1 MTLPLADELSA
12 LHARTSGLLL
22 SEDSVQTAVRLVTEL
37 AVETLPGTA
46 GSGVSLLDGPGG
58 RTTGAS
64 CALVVDADAVQYE
77 LGEGPCVAAWTERLL
92 VRVDDVRADHR
103 WPRWRRAVEPLGLH
117 GVLSAP
123 LVAGDVAMG
132 AIKVYAGRPGAFGA
146 RHERLLTMFA
156 AQASI
161 VLAQLRTAAA
171 ARRIS
176 TDLADALRARDD
188 ISTAKGVVMARHGVD
203 ARAGLAMLMADAARE
218 RKPLHDVARA
228 LTRSAVRH
236 RR

>member
-22 SEDSVQTAVRLVTEL
+22 SEDSVQTTVRLITEL
-37 AVETLPGTA
+37 AAETLPGTA
-46 GSGVSLLDGPGG
+46 GSGVSLLDGAGG

-64 CALVVDADAVQYE
+64 CGLVVEADAEQYE
-77 LGEGPCVAAWTERLL
+77 LGEGPCLTAWAERLL

-103 WPRWRRAVEPLGLH
+103 WPRWCRAVEPLGLH

-123 LVAGDVAMG
+123 LVAGDDAMG
-132 AIKVYAGRPGAFGA
+132 AIKVYAERPDAFGE

-161 VLAQLRTAAA
+161 VLAQLRTAATA
-171 ARRIS
+171 QRLSA
-176 TDLADALRARDD
+176 DLTDALRARDA

-218 RKPLHDVARA
+218 HKPLHDVARA
-228 LTRSAVRH
+228 VTRSAVRH